1 ANTLNGQW
9 RDTVSEII
17 VSSRATLPTYGEV
30 AGAVQSSSPDSYA
43 NDIAVCAAGTWPAEL
58 HKLWRTSTPGGYHM
72 EYGYSCMGYEVAG
85 GLGVKMARPDREVI
99 VIVGDGSYLMLNNE
113 LATSVMLGVKIIVV
127 LTDNFGYACINR
139 LQQACG
145 GAEFN
150 NMYKDCRTGP
160 HGVPAID
167 FELNARSLGANAETV
182 KTIDELKAAMVRARA
197 SDKSYL
203 ISIVIDGP
211 QCTPEGGSWWEVG
224 VPEVSTRSQVVEA
237 HDRLVQEKKKQRV

>member
-1 ANTLNGQW
+1 
-9 RDTVSEII
+9 
-17 VSSRATLPTYGEV
+17 
-30 AGAVQSSSPDSYA
+30 
-43 NDIAVCAAGTWPAEL
+43 
-58 HKLWRTSTPGGYHM
+58 
-72 EYGYSCMGYEVAG
+72 
-85 GLGVKMARPDREVI
+85 
-99 VIVGDGSYLMLNNE
+99 
-113 LATSVMLGVKIIVV
+113 MLGLKIIVV

-182 KTIDELKAAMVRARA
+182 RTIDELKAAMVRARA

-224 VPEVSTRSQVVEA
+224 VPEVSTRPQVVAA
-237 HDRLVQEKKKQRV
+237 HEQLVQEKKKQRV